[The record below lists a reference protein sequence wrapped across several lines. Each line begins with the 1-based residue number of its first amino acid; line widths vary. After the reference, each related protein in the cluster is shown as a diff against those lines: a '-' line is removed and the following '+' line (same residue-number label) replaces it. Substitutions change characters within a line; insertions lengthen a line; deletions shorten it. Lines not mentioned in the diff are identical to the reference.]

1 MLFREA
7 EGEVVGDDRCESTA
21 KPAQSE
27 TPGRFGNSMRENRE
41 TPQVSGSSKP
51 DRLEKATSDTT
62 SRDAGGES
70 DERVV
75 AAKYPNKGA
84 VLA

>member
-7 EGEVVGDDRCESTA
+7 EGHIVVNDRRELPTN
-21 KPAQSE
+21 PAQSE
-27 TPGRFGNSMRENRE
+27 TPGMPGNSMRENRE